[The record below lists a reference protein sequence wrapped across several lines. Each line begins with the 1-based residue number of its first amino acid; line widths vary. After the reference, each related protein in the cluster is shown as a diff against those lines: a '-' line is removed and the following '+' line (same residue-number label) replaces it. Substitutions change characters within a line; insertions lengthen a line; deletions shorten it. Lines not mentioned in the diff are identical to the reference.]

1 MEWATLPLKRY
12 AQFAGRSRRKEYWS
26 FFLLMLAAYV
36 VAGIVDGILGM
47 NTMIGGLYGPLS
59 LLAAL
64 VFIIP
69 SFAVGIR
76 RLHDTNR
83 SGWWILIGFIPL
95 IGALVLIYFFV
106 LEGTRGANQYGADPK
121 EDEVPAPSTI

>member
-12 AQFAGRSRRKEYWS
+12 MQFDGRSRRKEYWA

-36 VAGIVDGILGM
+36 VAGILDGILGM
-47 NTMIGGLYGPLS
+47 GAMIGGLYGPLS

-64 VFIIP
+64 FFVIP

-76 RLHDTNR
+76 RLHDTDR
-83 SGWWILIGFIPL
+83 SGWWILIGFVPL
-95 IGALVLIYFFV
+95 IGALVLIYFFI
-106 LEGTRGANQYGADPK
+106 LEGTRGSNQYGADPK
-121 EDEVPAPSTI
+121 EGEATAPNAI